1 MSNDPH
7 IQLQD
12 LGAYD
17 LTPVEFIEGVF
28 FKRDDLFAPFGDS
41 SVNGGKL
48 RQGAYLIASAKEC
61 GYSRILT
68 GCSLISPQAPMI
80 AAAAQYFGM
89 SCRVLYGGTRM
100 ELIENRHM
108 PRLALHYGASI
119 SIAKS
124 GRANVLLHEARKLQ
138 SCGDFIVQYGMN
150 SKDPKHLAAFYE
162 STAAQVQNLP
172 DELDKLIVSVG
183 SGITVSGILY
193 GLQKYNKKVKQVV
206 LVGLA
211 PNREKKIRQRLADLS
226 LHTGVNCW
234 NSKFKYED
242 IFADGI
248 VYEKR
253 FENVRC
259 GKIEFHGHYEAKTYL
274 WFQENQKLFENQK
287 VCFWIIGAEP
297 TLLKD

>member
-1 MSNDPH
+1 MDPYVE
-7 IQLQD
+7 LQE
-12 LGAYD
+12 LGACD
-17 LTPVEFIEGVF
+17 LTPVEFVEGVF
-28 FKRDDLFAPFGDS
+28 FKRDDLFAPFGAG

-48 RQGAYLIASAKEC
+48 RQGAYLLASAKEQ

-80 AAAAQYFGM
+80 AAAARYFGM
-89 SCRVLYGGTRM
+89 FCRVFYGGTRM
-100 ELIENRHM
+100 ELVEKRHM

-124 GRANVLLHEARKLQ
+124 GRANVLLHAARKIQ
-138 SCGDFIVQYGMN
+138 QKGDFIVQYGMN

-193 GLQKYNKKVKQVV
+193 GLQKYNKKVGQVV

-211 PNREKKIRQRLADLS
+211 PNRESKIRKRLADLS
-226 LHTGVNCW
+226 LQTGVNCW
-234 NSKFKYED
+234 NSKFKYVD
-242 IFADGI
+242 LFAAGMA
-248 VYEKR
+248 YEKK
-253 FENVRC
+253 FKNISC
-259 GKIEFHGHYEAKTYL
+259 GEINFHEHYEAKTYL
-274 WFQENQKLFENQK
+274 WYQKNQDLFKNQK
-287 VCFWIIGAEP
+287 VCFWIVGAESQ
-297 TLLKD
+297 LLKD